1 MAFVGTPGSDR
12 GTAPGAGGVRLPFLV
27 SRIVAEYLVPAFQG
41 QGSKAEAGLHCLL
54 SATSVSH
61 PHKFKIMDGYPGDKA
76 FH

>member
-1 MAFVGTPGSDR
+1 MAHQDLIGEQPQVQE
-12 GTAPGAGGVRLPFLV
+12 GVRLPFLV